1 MISNAIYKKKG
12 ELRKMSL
19 STKITPQTLDQ
30 SIQTLI
36 RSIDKGEELLQIDEE
51 EKLSDQQ
58 KLEYNDC
65 IILSPFYQREYR
77 ASSEDESLLIESV
90 LVGIPI
96 PPVFLATT
104 RYLGVQVLD
113 VVDGQHR
120 LRAFYRFVKGEFH
133 LKNLPLLPEYN
144 DFCFEDLPYPQKEII
159 SSHKLS
165 SYIFRDFPGKK
176 FELEIFNRYNK
187 GTKSLTAQ
195 EIRNAV
201 YSSPFNQII
210 RKFTKDLQ
218 ENKNQRLSKAY
229 NITKDRYLKQKVNE
243 SIFCILYI
251 LEFGLNE
258 SFKDSTTYAE
268 EYMKLK
274 ADFFETDYAAA
285 EANLEKQKEEFSNF
299 NSWIEKL
306 MEYVEYPFS
315 REIYGVSSRNY
326 KFQSSISMILAAI
339 YKQTYIDSDELSEID
354 INVFMNVLRKELS
367 NSYLEDPDYNA
378 SSTNSKKLV
387 ELITSFKRSIMEAL

>member
-1 MISNAIYKKKG
+1 
-12 ELRKMSL
+12 MSMN
-19 STKITPQTLDQ
+19 TKITPQTLDQ

-36 RSIDKGEELLQIDEE
+36 RSIDKGEELQQIDE
-51 EKLSDQQ
+51 DQQLTDNQ

-77 ASSEDESLLIESV
+77 ASSEDESLLIESI

-120 LRAFYRFVKGEFH
+120 LRAFYRFAKGEFR
-133 LKNLPLLPEYN
+133 LKNLPLLPDYN
-144 DFCFEDLPYPQKEII
+144 DSDFQSLPFEQKEIFL
-159 SSHKLS
+159 SHKLS

-218 ENKNQRLSKAY
+218 SNKDYKLSKAY
-229 NITKDRYLKQKVNE
+229 NITKDRYLKQRVNE

-251 LEFGLNE
+251 LEFGLNVN
-258 SFKDSTTYAE
+258 FKDSTTYAD

-274 ADFFETDYAAA
+274 TTLYESESESELLLAN
-285 EANLEKQKEEFSNF
+285 ANLEEQKRRFGDF
-299 NSWIEKL
+299 NLWIEKL
-306 MEYVEYPFS
+306 MDYVEYPFS

-339 YKQTYIDSDELSEID
+339 YKEIYIDHNFGD
-354 INVFMNVLRKELS
+354 ISIKKLMILLKNELS
-367 NSYLEDPDYNA
+367 NSYLEDPNYNA
-378 SSTNSKKLV
+378 SSTNSKKLHELV
-387 ELITSFKRSIMEAL
+387 TSFSQTLITDLQKEDN